1 MSPLRTAPSMASLPT
16 TSTHP
21 PPARDER
28 FDSDTGPD
36 PKSRELAG
44 VVHRNIRALM
54 AVRKEFDATK
64 SAQDRIAD
72 TITHFVGSM
81 PFVYIHALWFGGWLV
96 INTGVVP
103 GVKPFDPF
111 PFVMLA
117 MIASVEA
124 IFLSTFVLI
133 SQNRMAVLA
142 DKRADLDLQINLL
155 AEHEITRLIAIVDAI
170 AERVGAKAL
179 PRESVAELKRDVDPE
194 LVLQTIAQTEKAEKA
209 GPPNTAGDPS
219 APEREVG

>member
-1 MSPLRTAPSMASLPT
+1 MASLPT

-103 GVKPFDPF
+103 GIKPFDPF

-133 SQNRMAVLA
+133 SQNRMAALA

-155 AEHEITRLIAIVDAI
+155 AEHEVTRLIALVEQVAARVGVAVDRPHDLDELKQDVRP
-170 AERVGAKAL
+170 ERVLDEIAAVTKGA
-179 PRESVAELKRDVDPE
+179 
-194 LVLQTIAQTEKAEKA
+194 
-209 GPPNTAGDPS
+209 TADRNGE
-219 APEREVG
+219 ATH